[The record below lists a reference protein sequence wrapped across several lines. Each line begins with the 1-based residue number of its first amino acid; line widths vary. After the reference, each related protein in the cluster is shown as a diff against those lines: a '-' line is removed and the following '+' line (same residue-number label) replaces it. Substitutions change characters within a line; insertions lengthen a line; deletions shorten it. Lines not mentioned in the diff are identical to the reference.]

1 MDSRLNLADE
11 LVNSLVASSRCSNK
25 RKAGHPDECTEFECV
40 RLRLLIEQAQLGLW
54 ASADRRGEMLGSERY
69 METLG
74 LWDLAN
80 GTARMASTSK
90 SPFAGYLEA
99 PPGVL
104 RAAREFCSDLSAAE
118 DKLQEIYVALIRHV
132 LLRLN
137 PDLESAQV
145 DEQDLEERGLKRPIV
160 NGPPNPE
167 QMTIRE
173 IANWWIRNDPAAWEQ
188 DVDEVRES
196 FAAAASASRQRR
208 RKRLDP
214 EGS

>member
-1 MDSRLNLADE
+1 MGSRSNLADE
-11 LVNSLVASSRCSNK
+11 LVNSLISSAKCRNY
-25 RKAGHPDECTEFECV
+25 RRPDHVDECTEFECV
-40 RLRLLIEQAQLGLW
+40 RLRLLAEQAQLGPW
-54 ASADRRGEMLGSERY
+54 ASQERRR
-69 METLG
+69 ETLG

-80 GTARMASTSK
+80 NTARLASTSK
-90 SPFAGYLEA
+90 SPFTGYLEV
-99 PPGVL
+99 PPGVV
-104 RAAREFCSDLSAAE
+104 RAAREFGSELSAAD
-118 DKLQEIYVALIRHV
+118 DKLREIYVALIRHV
-132 LLRLN
+132 LLELN

-145 DEQDLEERGLKRPIV
+145 DEQDLEARGLKRPIV

-173 IANWWIRNDPAAWEQ
+173 VANWWIRNDPAAFEQ

-196 FAAAASASRQRR
+196 LTAAASASSQRR